1 MPELGYLCGNGMEL
15 VTCRQSTISYP
26 LHNHVSVFTLG
37 FIMDGFIEL
46 VTDKGTR
53 TYQKGEAFVLGP
65 YTPHSINARSCY
77 ELLSLCIDKELV
89 TQTDLEL
96 LELMVSKF
104 LHQAIKHTIIE
115 NWILQTLHSL
125 LLFCQMLPI
134 QQETNIDSLREQLE
148 LYPEIPYCIED
159 MAALALTSKY
169 NLIRSFKKEVGLTP
183 HQFQIQNRVRKA
195 QKLLNTSASV
205 AEVALATGFFDQSHF
220 IRCFEKI
227 VGLTPTEYKRAYGT
241 VSSMP
246 AS

>member
-77 ELLSLCIDKELV
+77 ELLSLCINKEIIAR
-89 TQTDLEL
+89 TDLES

-104 LHQAIKHTIIE
+104 LQRAIEHANVK
-115 NWILQTLHSL
+115 NCILQALRSL
-125 LLFCQMLPI
+125 LLFCQMLPM
-134 QQETNIDSLREQLE
+134 QRETEIDNLREQLE
-148 LYPEIPYCIED
+148 LYPEIPCRIED
-159 MAALALTSKY
+159 MAALTFTSKY
-169 NLIRSFKKEVGLTP
+169 NLIRSFKQEVGLTP

-195 QKLLNTSASV
+195 QKLLNGSASV